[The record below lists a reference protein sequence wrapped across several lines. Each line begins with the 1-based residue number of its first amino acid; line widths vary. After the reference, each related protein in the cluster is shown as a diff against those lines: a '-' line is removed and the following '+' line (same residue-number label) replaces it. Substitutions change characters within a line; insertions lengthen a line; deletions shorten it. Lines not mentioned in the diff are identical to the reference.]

1 MSASRQ
7 PARTRAQRRAE
18 NERYHARAQ
27 TVGLVQVS
35 IVVPIDKVPTVKA
48 LATEWRAE
56 ARALL
61 DSDLPTPDQILQ
73 IHAISRTLDLTL
85 PVEAFHTRAA
95 AARWLLAHEPELGG
109 TRPQRPHVNAS
120 KWRKKT

>member
-1 MSASRQ
+1 MSARRQ
-7 PARTRAQRRAE
+7 PARTRAQRRAD

-27 TVGLVQVS
+27 TAGLVQVS
-35 IVVPIDKVPTVKA
+35 VVVPIDKVPTVKA

-61 DSDLPTPDQILQ
+61 DSDLPTADQILQ
-73 IHAISRTLDLTL
+73 IHAISRTLDLPL

-95 AARWLLAHEPELGG
+95 AARWLLAHEPELGDAKQ
-109 TRPQRPHVNAS
+109 RRPHINAS
-120 KWRKKT
+120 KWRKET